1 MRKNASRANLL
12 AAIAKARPFAEAPG
26 IYAIYTEHCA
36 NVEWIVEFGEYA
48 DFMVRISDDDDARTM
63 EDDEIADIIL
73 GCWDDEWDDG

>member
-1 MRKNASRANLL
+1 MDRMTSRANLL

-36 NVEWIVEFGEYA
+36 NGEWIVEFGEYA

-63 EDDEIADIIL
+63 DDGAIADIIL
-73 GCWDDEWDDG
+73 GCWDAEWNDG